1 MIEAYLQKNPRAA
14 TRAAM
19 EPFYVMASDLVVVPT
34 PYVARNL
41 EEFADGLRKVSIHS
55 IYYHFIDARLRL
67 KLNTNDFAV
76 WLEREMEMGPVA
88 DRLNRID
95 IYTSTLE
102 GVRRRI
108 LQVIEAEAGR
118 PLEAA

>member
-1 MIEAYLQKNPRAA
+1 
-14 TRAAM
+14 
-19 EPFYVMASDLVVVPT
+19 
-34 PYVARNL
+34 
-41 EEFADGLRKVSIHS
+41 
-55 IYYHFIDARLRL
+55 
-67 KLNTNDFAV
+67 
-76 WLEREMEMGPVA
+76 MGPVA

-118 PLEAA
+118 A